1 MEESEAIDSLDYPK
15 AFRPAPPPQPCP
27 GYIMLPYQKS
37 RSPTSKQSTF
47 NFTHF
52 LGFFGAYTYVEET
65 KQKKRT
71 QAICCKHENYNQVC

>member
-1 MEESEAIDSLDYPK
+1 MEESEAIDSLNHPK

-37 RSPTSKQSTF
+37 RSPRSKQSTF

-52 LGFFGAYTYVEET
+52 LGFFGANTYVEET
-65 KQKKRT
+65 KKK
-71 QAICCKHENYNQVC
+71 